1 MLFYYDFIGATKQF
15 FKIDGCHGTRGTS
28 TNGTPD
34 YDLIMARTLCSYRI
48 KMDENGAQESH
59 IDFYAQFN
67 SLKA

>member
-1 MLFYYDFIGATKQF
+1 MSLIYL
-15 FKIDGCHGTRGTS
+15 TS
-28 TNGTPD
+28 LMSLACILSLTSQ
-34 YDLIMARTLCSYRI
+34 TLCSYRI